1 MDRFI
6 FQPNALE
13 YLQQPQPP
21 IEEILSS
28 PIILSDRIL
37 RAVNESKSHKLDC
50 SDAGKK
56 VHQLSEML
64 RSTVRFANS
73 TPSFYESPV
82 RRIFSDIAINL
93 NSTLTLVRRCR
104 HRSIF
109 RRFVT
114 FVGIAD
120 FRKLF
125 NLLDMS
131 IGDMKWLLSIFDR
144 GGEGIV
150 LSLPP
155 IASND
160 PILAWVWSNIASLH
174 LCSLNLKIEVAHEL
188 ASLAHDSNRNKDIIV
203 EEGGISPLLKL
214 LKEESSPDAQI
225 AGAMALFSL
234 ADNQNRARL
243 IFNEH
248 GVPIIVH
255 AFRNSRIGVQ
265 IEIAKLIATMVEHD
279 TFSQEGFARENLIGT
294 LVTLLSFDRNNQMKK
309 SSKNVSPQLILEFKT
324 NCSGALWMLAKGS
337 VTNCRK
343 ITEAKGLLCLAN
355 LIEKEKGELQINCLM
370 AIMEITA
377 SAEYNP
383 DLRRSAFKSNNNSQ
397 IVDQLLKLINQSDN
411 PVIKIPAIRTI
422 GHLARTF
429 PARQTQVIGPLVK
442 QLSNRNPDVGMESV
456 IALGKFTCP
465 ENFLHSEHSKT
476 IFEFEGVQPL
486 MRLLRGSESEKTQ
499 YHALV
504 LLCHLAMYDGNIEPF
519 EQARLLTTL
528 QGANKSF
535 ACNYSELRE
544 LVANAGLLLTQR
556 QAYTR

>member
-64 RSTVRFANS
+64 RSIVRFANS

-131 IGDMKWLLSIFDR
+131 IGDMKWLLGIFDR
-144 GGEGIV
+144 GG
-150 LSLPP
+150 
-155 IASND
+155 
-160 PILAWVWSNIASLH
+160 
-174 LCSLNLKIEVAHEL
+174 EVAHEL
-188 ASLAHDSNRNKDIIV
+188 ASLAQDSNRNKDIIV

-265 IEIAKLIATMVEHD
+265 IEIAKLIATMAEHD

-294 LVTLLSFDRNNQMKK
+294 LVTLLSFDFNNQTKK
-309 SSKNVSPQLILEFKT
+309 RSKNVTPQLILEFKT

-383 DLRRSAFKSNNNSQ
+383 DLRRSAFKSNNNSP

-411 PVIKIPAIRTI
+411 PVIKIPAIKTI

-465 ENFLHSEHSKT
+465 DNFLHSEHSKT

-544 LVANAGLLLTQR
+544 LVANAGFLLTHR
-556 QAYTR
+556 QSYTR